1 MSNTLEQYLGAAI
14 TRGQIDHALRAHR
27 APCGKV
33 TFYVRPLNG
42 DGETLDFVVRGNGLA
57 LNLTSDSDVHRGI
70 DGLLET
76 RIPILDQITDLCHAI
91 EKCGASP
98 ELTDAVT
105 KASALRKPI
114 TQLVEQAI
122 SLGIENGWFS
132 IVASEEP
139 AQGEIYAKPDTAQQG
154 QGLNFG
160 QAIELL
166 KTGHRV
172 ARAGWNGKGMWIAYT
187 PGSEF
192 APEFAKAG
200 HAAAHRAAEGPN
212 EPVRLLPHI
221 DMRAADGS
229 MVIGWLASQTDM
241 LADDWLLA

>member
-14 TRGQIDHALRAHR
+14 DRGQIDHVLRASR
-27 APCGKV
+27 SLSGKV

-42 DGETLDFVVRGNGLA
+42 DGETLDFVVRGNGMA
-57 LNLTSDSDVHRGI
+57 LNVTNDSDVPEAVPEAAHTARVEVQLPIPKHPGHPDVPRPSDAELIELARGV
-70 DGLLET
+70 
-76 RIPILDQITDLCHAI
+76 CHAI
-91 EKCGASP
+91 EACGASP
-98 ELTDAVT
+98 ELTHAVT
-105 KASALRKPI
+105 LASDLVAYLGKPS
-114 TQLVEQAI
+114 
-122 SLGIENGWFS
+122 SLTS
-132 IVASEEP
+132 AP
-139 AQGEIYAKPDTAQQG
+139 QPGE
-154 QGLNFG
+154 GLNFG

-200 HAAAHRAAEGPN
+200 HAAAHRTAEEPN

>member
-1 MSNTLEQYLGAAI
+1 MSKTLEQYLAAAI
-14 TRGQIDHALRAHR
+14 DRGQIDHVLRASR
-27 APCGKV
+27 SLSGKV

-42 DGETLDFVVRGNGLA
+42 DGETLDFVVRDNA
-57 LNLTSDSDVHRGI
+57 LVLNVTNDSDMPSAQVQTEPPKHPGHPDVPRPSDAELVQLARGVC
-70 DGLLET
+70 
-76 RIPILDQITDLCHAI
+76 RAI
-91 EKCGASP
+91 EECGASRR
-98 ELTDAVT
+98 LTHAVT
-105 KASALRKPI
+105 LASDLVAYLGKP
-114 TQLVEQAI
+114 
-122 SLGIENGWFS
+122 S
-132 IVASEEP
+132 ILTSAP
-139 AQGEIYAKPDTAQQG
+139 QPGE
-154 QGLNFG
+154 GLNFG

>member
-1 MSNTLEQYLGAAI
+1 MSSNTLEQYLGAAI
-14 TRGQIDHALRAHR
+14 DRGQIDHVLRASR
-27 APCGKV
+27 SLNGKV

-42 DGETLDFVVRGNGLA
+42 DGETLDFVVRGNGMA
-57 LNLTSDSDVHRGI
+57 LNVTSDSDVPSAQVQTGTTKHPGHPDVPRPSDAELVQLARGVC
-70 DGLLET
+70 
-76 RIPILDQITDLCHAI
+76 RAI
-91 EKCGASP
+91 EECGASRR
-98 ELTDAVT
+98 LTHAVT
-105 KASALRKPI
+105 LASDLVAHLGKPS
-114 TQLVEQAI
+114 
-122 SLGIENGWFS
+122 SLTS
-132 IVASEEP
+132 AP
-139 AQGEIYAKPDTAQQG
+139 QPGE
-154 QGLNFG
+154 GLNFG

-200 HAAAHRAAEGPN
+200 HAAAHRTAEEPN

>member
-1 MSNTLEQYLGAAI
+1 MSHTLEQYLSEAFSR
-14 TRGQIDHALRAHR
+14 TQIDHVLRAHR

-42 DGETLDFVVRGNGLA
+42 DGETLDFVVRGNA
-57 LNLTSDSDVHRGI
+57 MVLNQTNDSDVQNGVEAV
-70 DGLLET
+70 LAA
-76 RIPILDQITDLCHAI
+76 RIPILDQISELCYAI
-91 EKCGASP
+91 EKCGASL

-105 KASALRKPI
+105 KASALREPI
-114 TQLVEQAI
+114 SKLVEQAI
-122 SLGIENGWFS
+122 DLG
-132 IVASEEP
+132 VASGFLLVDSSDAEVGCTNASAP
-139 AQGEIYAKPDTAQQG
+139 QSGE
-154 QGLNFG
+154 GLNFG

-200 HAAAHRAAEGPN
+200 HAAAHRAAEEPN

-229 MVIGWLASQTDM
+229 MVVGWLASQTDM
-241 LADDWLLA
+241 LADDWLVA